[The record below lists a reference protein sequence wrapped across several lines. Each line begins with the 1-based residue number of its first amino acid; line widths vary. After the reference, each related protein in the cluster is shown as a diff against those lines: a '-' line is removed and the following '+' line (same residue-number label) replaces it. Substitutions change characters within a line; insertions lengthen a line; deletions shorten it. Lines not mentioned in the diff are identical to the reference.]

1 MTGKDLD
8 MLNSLRTGLAGIA
21 LAAALPLAAAAQS
34 SLPSY
39 EATLADIEATWGF
52 VPSFVE
58 KYPKAL
64 LPGAWANLRAIDG
77 TDTMLDAKVK
87 ALISVAVASQIP
99 CQYCVWLDT
108 NAAYLAGAS
117 QEEVLEAVAVAGTT
131 RAWSAFLYGSQTDMT
146 AFREEF
152 AGLAEAAEAA
162 RMKTEASN

>member
-1 MTGKDLD
+1 MLMT
-8 MLNSLRTGLAGIA
+8 LRACLAGVA
-21 LAAALPLAAAAQS
+21 LAAALPLAASAQS
-34 SLPSY
+34 APPSY
-39 EATLADIEATWGF
+39 EQTLADIEATWGF

-77 TDTMLDAKVK
+77 PDTMLDAKMK

-99 CQYCVWLDT
+99 CQYCVWLDS

-117 QEEVLEAVAVAGTT
+117 EEEVLEAVAVAGTT

-146 AFREEF
+146 GFRAEF
-152 AGLAEAAEAA
+152 EGLAEAAEAA
-162 RMKTEASN
+162 RLKTEASN